1 MKKLTCM
8 LLLACTV
15 LVPRLSAH
23 GRPKCSECDK
33 DRDNET
39 AQVVVQNVA
48 AILMN
53 AITAVSNPQKPQVV
67 AQGIGGVISGIANI
81 VQQSMKDFD
90 LKNVN
95 PDDVAKIVAEKLI
108 AMKVD
113 ARLGDWVKK
122 RAAQQGFTRLAT
134 RK

>member
-1 MKKLTCM
+1 MKTLA
-8 LLLACTV
+8 LLLLTGVALTSN
-15 LVPRLSAH
+15 LSAH
-23 GRPKCSECDK
+23 ERPKCSECEKDK
-33 DRDNET
+33 DNET

-48 AILMN
+48 AILMS

-81 VQQSMKDFD
+81 VQQSMKDLD

-95 PDDVAKIVAEKLI
+95 PDDIAKVVAEKLI

-122 RAAQQGFTRLAT
+122 RAAQQGFTRLAV